1 MQMLTEV
8 QLERDTERERDR
20 QTDSQPARQPASQPA
35 RQTDRQTDRE
45 TERQRYCLGRFAGGR
60 ERGGEREGERER
72 GRGRE
77 REREREGE
85 RERERARARARAR
98 EREREREDEDVCVC
112 VCVEIDF
119 AQHPTCKRVAE
130 SLLKAGQSKVTQSIS
145 LGLQRS
151 FWPQKC
157 ITLHNAPFWNCKY
170 PAEDPLHTTLRLL
183 LRPWQTGCFLIS
195 LSWLCKENIEN
206 TF

>member
-20 QTDSQPARQPASQPA
+20 QTASQPASQA
-35 RQTDRQTDRE
+35 GRQTDRQRDRE
-45 TERQRYCLGRFAGGR
+45 TEILFREICGRR

-72 GRGRE
+72 
-77 REREREGE
+77 EREGE
-85 RERERARARARAR
+85 RARARAR
-98 EREREREDEDVCVC
+98 ERERGCVCVC

-130 SLLKAGQSKVTQSIS
+130 SLLKVGRSKVTRSIS

-195 LSWLCKENIEN
+195 LSWLCKKILIEN

>member
-1 MQMLTEV
+1 MREAG
-8 QLERDTERERDR
+8 ER
-20 QTDSQPARQPASQPA
+20 
-35 RQTDRQTDRE
+35 
-45 TERQRYCLGRFAGGR
+45 GR
-60 ERGGEREGERER
+60 ERGGERE
-72 GRGRE
+72 RE

-85 RERERARARARAR
+85 RERGRERERARAR
-98 EREREREDEDVCVC
+98 ERERGCVCVR

-195 LSWLCKENIEN
+195 LSWLCKKILRTHFERTVENRPEHPLAP
-206 TF
+206 